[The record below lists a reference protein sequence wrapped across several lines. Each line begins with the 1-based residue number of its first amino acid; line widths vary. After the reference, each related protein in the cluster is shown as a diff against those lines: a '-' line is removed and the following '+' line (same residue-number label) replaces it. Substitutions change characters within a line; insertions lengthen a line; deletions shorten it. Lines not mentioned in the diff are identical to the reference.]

1 MTGKSEK
8 KAIIYCRVSSKK
20 QAKEGNGLES
30 QEAMCRDYADRKG
43 YHVVSVFSDDLT
55 GKTANRGGLKEML
68 AFLRASKSE
77 IIVLIDD
84 LNRLARSLRTHY
96 AIRDAVAKAGGKLES
111 PKRVYAD
118 DPDDDLLEIMEAAFA
133 SEHRRKNAEQA
144 KDRMKGRM
152 LNGFWV
158 FHAPLGYRYEKSPTG
173 GSVLVRVEPVAS
185 IIGEALNG
193 YASGRFNSRAE
204 VKRFMESHS
213 GFPLCRHGFLTNEQA
228 NRILTNP
235 VYAGYVES
243 KMWGVS
249 LRKGHH
255 EGVISLETFQRNQD
269 RLAGKTYAP
278 ARVDVSEDFPLRG
291 FVTCG
296 CCNHSMTA
304 NWVQGR
310 NKKFPYYICRHR
322 GCEKFGKSVAR
333 GKIEDA
339 YEALL
344 RALTPSHELVE
355 LLAGLF
361 RLRWDERA
369 KTRKDEAATLK
380 LEVAATEK
388 KIGQFLERIVES
400 DSPAVIGAYERK
412 VEELEREKLVLAEK
426 SARCGT
432 VAKDYDASFQTAFS
446 FLSSPW
452 NLWENG
458 TLEDRRI
465 ALKLTLDS
473 HLEYDWNE
481 GVQTAEISLPFKAL
495 QDDSDRKAVMAG
507 GVGFEPTVGA
517 NPRRFSR
524 PLP

>member
-193 YASGRFNSRAE
+193 YA
-204 VKRFMESHS
+204 
-213 GFPLCRHGFLTNEQA
+213 L
-228 NRILTNP
+228 
-235 VYAGYVES
+235 
-243 KMWGVS
+243 S
-249 LRKGHH
+249 LIH
-255 EGVISLETFQRNQD
+255 I
-269 RLAGKTYAP
+269 
-278 ARVDVSEDFPLRG
+278 
-291 FVTCG
+291 
-296 CCNHSMTA
+296 
-304 NWVQGR
+304 
-310 NKKFPYYICRHR
+310 
-322 GCEKFGKSVAR
+322 
-333 GKIEDA
+333 
-339 YEALL
+339 
-344 RALTPSHELVE
+344 
-355 LLAGLF
+355 
-361 RLRWDERA
+361 
-369 KTRKDEAATLK
+369 
-380 LEVAATEK
+380 
-388 KIGQFLERIVES
+388 
-400 DSPAVIGAYERK
+400 
-412 VEELEREKLVLAEK
+412 
-426 SARCGT
+426 
-432 VAKDYDASFQTAFS
+432 
-446 FLSSPW
+446 
-452 NLWENG
+452 
-458 TLEDRRI
+458 
-465 ALKLTLDS
+465 
-473 HLEYDWNE
+473 
-481 GVQTAEISLPFKAL
+481 
-495 QDDSDRKAVMAG
+495 
-507 GVGFEPTVGA
+507 
-517 NPRRFSR
+517 
-524 PLP
+524 